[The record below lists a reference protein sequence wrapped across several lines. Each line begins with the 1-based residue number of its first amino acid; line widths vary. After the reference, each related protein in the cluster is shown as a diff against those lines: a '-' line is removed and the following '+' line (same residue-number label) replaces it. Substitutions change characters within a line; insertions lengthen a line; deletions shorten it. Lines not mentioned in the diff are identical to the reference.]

1 MPDQRGP
8 NANRLVV
15 TQDFGGADVVKKLMA
30 LLGWWALISSAISI
44 SGHAQQARTY
54 RIGVLLAGSPQ
65 STAKLVDVFRS
76 SLRELGYDEA
86 KNVSIEF
93 RFARGDANR
102 FPDLARELAGLNVD
116 VFLASTE
123 PAIHAAKDFGNRIPI
138 VALSCDPLE
147 KLLGNLARPGGNATG
162 FSCVSSDL
170 IGKRFGLL
178 KALLPSLRRV
188 AMFYRAQD
196 AHETELNGATR
207 AAREIGVELIPTP
220 VQAEDHFEDAFQ
232 KMVNEKADA
241 VYLLASGFT
250 VFHQAKLAQLALKRG
265 LPSIFAFR
273 EYPESGGLMSYGAS
287 LSDMF
292 KRGAYHIDKI
302 LKGTPPRDIPAE
314 EPTRFELLVNMK
326 IATALGI
333 EIPDI
338 ILVQATEVID

>member
-1 MPDQRGP
+1 MQIDQLS
-8 NANRLVV
+8 AEHI
-15 TQDFGGADVVKKLMA
+15 AMKKYIA
-30 LLGWWALISSAISI
+30 LFASLLFSSAISL
-44 SGHAQQARTY
+44 SVDAQQTRNY
-54 RIGVLLAGSPQ
+54 RIGVLLAGSQQ
-65 STAKLVDVFRS
+65 SAAKLVDVFRN

-86 KNVSIEF
+86 KNVKIEF

-116 VFLASTE
+116 VLLASTE
-123 PAIHAAKDFGNRIPI
+123 PAIHAAKDFGNGIPI

-147 KLLGNLARPGGNATG
+147 RLLGSLARPGGNATG

-178 KALLPSLRRV
+178 KTLLPSSRRV

-196 AHETELNGATR
+196 PHDTELTAATHAAGA
-207 AAREIGVELIPTP
+207 IGIDLIPTP
-220 VQAEDHFEDAFQ
+220 VQAEEHFESAFD
-232 KMVNEKADA
+232 KMVAEKADA

-250 VFHQAKLAQLALKRG
+250 VFHRAKLAQLALQHG

-287 LSDMF
+287 LSDQF
-292 KRGAYHIDKI
+292 KRGAYYIDKI
-302 LKGTPPRDIPAE
+302 LRGTNARDIPAE

-326 IATALGI
+326 TASALGI
-333 EIPDI
+333 KIPDM
-338 ILVQATEVID
+338 ILIQATEVIE

>member
-170 IGKRFGLL
+170 IGKG
-178 KALLPSLRRV
+178 
-188 AMFYRAQD
+188 
-196 AHETELNGATR
+196 
-207 AAREIGVELIPTP
+207 
-220 VQAEDHFEDAFQ
+220 
-232 KMVNEKADA
+232 
-241 VYLLASGFT
+241 SGC
-250 VFHQAKLAQLALKRG
+250 
-265 LPSIFAFR
+265 
-273 EYPESGGLMSYGAS
+273 
-287 LSDMF
+287 
-292 KRGAYHIDKI
+292 
-302 LKGTPPRDIPAE
+302 
-314 EPTRFELLVNMK
+314 
-326 IATALGI
+326 
-333 EIPDI
+333 
-338 ILVQATEVID
+338 